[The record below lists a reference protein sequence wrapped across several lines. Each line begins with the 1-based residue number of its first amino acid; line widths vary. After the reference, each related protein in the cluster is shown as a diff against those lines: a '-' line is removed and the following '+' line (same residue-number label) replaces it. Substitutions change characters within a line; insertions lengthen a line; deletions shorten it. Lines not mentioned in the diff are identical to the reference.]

1 MHGIALLAEG
11 RNPGAA
17 GPKEIESDDCQRER
31 GIEMTALETGAIG
44 ALTGAAIG
52 DALGGAT
59 EGYSPEQIQKRHNG
73 VVEGIVPPFHADWK
87 NARPVSPFHKG
98 DGHITDDTLM
108 TESLVS
114 VYENVGDHLDAF
126 SFAKYIIPEMIE
138 KTRWIPEL
146 HQETLLIHRVFHAER
161 WLVLKL
167 HHAHADPREA
177 GVGNIVNC
185 GATMY
190 MSPVGIVNAGNP
202 EGAYKEAIEIAG
214 AHQSSYGREAAGVF
228 AATVALAM
236 KPGVTVDEILEAAID
251 LAHDGTK
258 SAIIAVTNLAK
269 DIKDWRKSFAPL
281 RAAIAPFDS
290 MAESYREPDLDARK
304 PSRLNTIEE
313 LPIAL
318 AMLRITNGDFR
329 EGVLGAINYGRDSDS
344 IATMLGAISGAMH
357 GRNAIPTEW
366 VTTVERESKRDFTA
380 LGMRMAKLAREIAEK
395 DNKKDLTVQEARA
408 AIFATPQLKSVK

>member
-1 MHGIALLAEG
+1 MQRVKTVVIEISKS
-11 RNPGAA
+11 
-17 GPKEIESDDCQRER
+17 KEDV
-31 GIEMTALETGAIG
+31 MTSLEAGAIG

-59 EGYSPEQIQKRHNG
+59 EGFSPEQIQERYG
-73 VVEGIVPPFHADWK
+73 GLVEGIVPPFNLDWK

-98 DGHITDDTLM
+98 DGHITDDSLM

-114 VYENVGDHLDAF
+114 VYENVCDHLDAF
-126 SFAKYIIPEMIE
+126 SFARYIIPELIE
-138 KTRWIPEL
+138 KKRWIPEL

-167 HHAHADPREA
+167 HHANADPREA

-190 MSPVGIVNAGNP
+190 MAPVGIVNAGDP

-214 AHQSSYGREAAGVF
+214 AHQSSFGREAAGVF

-236 KPGVTVDEILEAAID
+236 KPGVKVEEIIEAAID

-258 SAIIAVTNLAK
+258 SAIIEVTQTAKNLH
-269 DIKDWRKSFAPL
+269 DWRSSCRALRKS
-281 RAAIAPFDS
+281 IAQFDS
-290 MAESYREPDLDARK
+290 MSDAYREPDLDARK

-318 AMLRITNGDFR
+318 AYLQITKGDYR
-329 EGVLGAINYGRDSDS
+329 EGVLGAVNYGRDSDS
-344 IATMLGAISGAMH
+344 IATMLGSISGAIN
-357 GRNAIPTEW
+357 GRDGIPTEW
-366 VTTVERESKRDFTA
+366 VTTVERESKRDFID
-380 LGMRMAKLAREIAEK
+380 LGNRMARVARVISEK
-395 DNKKDLTVQEARA
+395 DYERA
-408 AIFATPQLKSVK
+408 SHVNRVRASIFTNPHLRHVR

>member
-1 MHGIALLAEG
+1 M
-11 RNPGAA
+11 
-17 GPKEIESDDCQRER
+17 S
-31 GIEMTALETGAIG
+31 ALEQGAIG

-59 EGYSPEQIQKRHNG
+59 EGYSPEQIQKRHG
-73 VVEGIVPPFHADWK
+73 GLVEGIVAPFHPDWK

-126 SFAKYIIPEMIE
+126 SFAKYIIPELIE
-138 KTRWIPEL
+138 KKRWIPEL
-146 HQETLLIHRVFHAER
+146 HQEGLLIHRVFHAEK

-190 MSPVGIVNAGNP
+190 MAPVGIVNAGNP
-202 EGAYKEAIEIAG
+202 NSAYKEAIEIAG

-228 AATVALAM
+228 AAAVALAM
-236 KPGVTVDEILEAAID
+236 QPGVSVDEIINTAID
-251 LAHDGTK
+251 FAHDGTK
-258 SAIIAVTNLAK
+258 AALIEINKVASE
-269 DIKDWRKSFAPL
+269 IKDWRDSFATL

-290 MAESYREPDLDARK
+290 MSESYREPDLDARK
-304 PSRLNTIEE
+304 PSRLNSIEE

-318 AMLRITNGDFR
+318 AMLKITNGDFR
-329 EGVLGAINYGRDSDS
+329 NGVLAAINYGRDSDS
-344 IATMLGAISGAMH
+344 IATMLGAISGAMN
-357 GRNAIPTEW
+357 GRESIPSDW
-366 VTTVERESKRDFTA
+366 VTTVERESKRDFAA
-380 LGMRMAKLAREIAEK
+380 LGMRMANLARAIAEK
-395 DNKKDLTVQEARA
+395 DVVRERKVSHARSF
-408 AIFATPQLKSVK
+408 IFTNPALKSVK

>member
-1 MHGIALLAEG
+1 M
-11 RNPGAA
+11 
-17 GPKEIESDDCQRER
+17 S
-31 GIEMTALETGAIG
+31 ALEQGAIG

-59 EGYSPEQIQKRHNG
+59 EGYSPEQIQKRHDG
-73 VVEGIVPPFHADWK
+73 LVEGIVAPFHPDWK

-126 SFAKYIIPEMIE
+126 SFAKYIIPELIE
-138 KTRWIPEL
+138 KKRWIPEL
-146 HQETLLIHRVFHAER
+146 HQEGLLIHRVFHAEK

-190 MSPVGIVNAGNP
+190 MAPVGIVNAGNP
-202 EGAYKEAIEIAG
+202 DGAYKEAIEIAG
-214 AHQSSYGREAAGVF
+214 AHQSSFGREAAGVF
-228 AATVALAM
+228 AAAVALAM
-236 KPGVTVDEILEAAID
+236 QPGVSVDEIITTVID

-258 SAIIAVTNLAK
+258 AALIEVNKVASE
-269 DIKDWRKSFAPL
+269 IKDWRNSFATL

-290 MAESYREPDLDARK
+290 MSESYREPDLDARK

-318 AMLRITNGDFR
+318 AMLKITNSDFR
-329 EGVLGAINYGRDSDS
+329 NGVLAAINYGRDSDS
-344 IATMLGAISGAMH
+344 IATMLGAISGAMN
-357 GRNAIPTEW
+357 GRESIPSEW
-366 VTTVERESKRDFTA
+366 VTTVERESKRDFAA
-380 LGMRMAKLAREIAEK
+380 LGMRMANLARAIAEK
-395 DNKKDLTVQEARA
+395 DVVRERKVSQARSF
-408 AIFATPQLKSVK
+408 IFTNPALKSVK

>member
-1 MHGIALLAEG
+1 
-11 RNPGAA
+11 
-17 GPKEIESDDCQRER
+17 
-31 GIEMTALETGAIG
+31 MTALEQGAIG

-59 EGYSPEQIQKRHNG
+59 EGYSPEQIQLRHNG
-73 VVEGIVPPFHADWK
+73 FVEGIVPPFHADWK

-114 VYENVGDHLDAF
+114 VYETVGDHLDAY
-126 SFAKYIIPEMIE
+126 SFAKYIIPELIE
-138 KTRWIPEL
+138 KPRWIPEL
-146 HQETLLIHRVFHAER
+146 HQEALLIHRVFHAEK

-167 HHAHADPREA
+167 HHANADPREA

-190 MSPVGIVNAGNP
+190 MAPVGIVNAGNP
-202 EGAYKEAIEIAG
+202 VGAYREAIEIAG

-228 AATVALAM
+228 AASVALAM
-236 KPGVTVDEILEAAID
+236 KPGVTVDEIIKTAID

-258 SAIIAVTNLAK
+258 AAIAAVTSVAK
-269 DIKDWRKSFAPL
+269 GITEWRTSFATL
-281 RAAIAPFDS
+281 RAAMAPFDS
-290 MAESYREPDLDARK
+290 MSESYREPDLDARK
-304 PSRLNTIEE
+304 PSRLNAIEE

-318 AMLRITNGDFR
+318 AMLKITNGNFR

-344 IATMLGAISGAMH
+344 IATMLGAISGAMN
-357 GRNAIPTEW
+357 GRSAMPSEW
-366 VTTVERESKRDFTA
+366 VDTVERESKRDFA
-380 LGMRMAKLAREIAEK
+380 AQGLKMANI
-395 DNKKDLTVQEARA
+395 ARA
-408 AIFATPQLKSVK
+408 IADKDAARQLEVNNNRAGIFLKSALKSVK